1 MMERLT
7 SEEDEKQA
15 DERTQSERRFREQRK
30 R

>member
-15 DERTQSERRFREQRK
+15 DERTQSERRFREQRT
-30 R
+30 